1 MTDAR
6 YVCIT
11 ERLWGGVGP
20 VGGGVGGGRRGRRV
34 VCRFTLRSWRQN
46 ILFRLGVREP
56 HTRHETSGLCLA
68 RLWRVAGAPREGDRP
83 ARGPARGPPGA
94 RGGRCPPCATK
105 VAQHAG
111 IPPVSLSPRA
121 ELQKLRSPEAGG
133 PGRRVETTGS
143 SVGVL
148 ETLECTVQRGG
159 RGPGGCRETVRILC
173 GITITQK
180 CTQGPDDQYTLQNG

>member
-1 MTDAR
+1 MGSVR
-6 YVCIT
+6 
-11 ERLWGGVGP
+11 WGGR
-20 VGGGVGGGRRGRRV
+20 GGRRGRRV

-133 PGRRVETTGS
+133 LRAGEAGRETRRVARVRSSVSGRRACRS
-143 SVGVL
+143 AA
-148 ETLECTVQRGG
+148 GG
-159 RGPGGCRETVRILC
+159 AGCRETVRVLC

>member
-1 MTDAR
+1 MGSVR
-6 YVCIT
+6 
-11 ERLWGGVGP
+11 WGGR
-20 VGGGVGGGRRGRRV
+20 GGRRGRRV

-133 PGRRVETTGS
+133 PLGRGGGSRDETSGS
-143 SVGVL
+143 SEVECLGATSVQECSGGGGVSRNG
-148 ETLECTVQRGG
+148 T
-159 RGPGGCRETVRILC
+159 RIMWYNDH
-173 GITITQK
+173 TK
-180 CTQGPDDQYTLQNG
+180 MHARP

>member
-1 MTDAR
+1 MGWGR
-6 YVCIT
+6 SGG
-11 ERLWGGVGP
+11 RWGGRGAK
-20 VGGGVGGGRRGRRV
+20 GEAGRMSV
-34 VCRFTLRSWRQN
+34 YVAILETEHTVSFRSERA
-46 ILFRLGVREP
+46 P
-56 HTRHETSGLCLA
+56 HETRDVWPLPSSPLA
-68 RLWRVAGAPREGDRP
+68 RARVAGAPREGGRP
-83 ARGPARGPPGA
+83 ARGPRTWAAGRA
-94 RGGRCPPCATK
+94 RCPPCATK